1 MLQPICKGKWHHYPL
16 VLSFNLW
23 TQLIKYAARDFH
35 RITKPY
41 FPRESQNLFEVSTSR
56 SPLSLSAPSRAYF
69 ISPKRRSR
77 KRLPEESCTRST
89 VKIVIVFKLVKH
101 PGTKNTHERSRKG
114 HSNIGW
120 KLFVGQTPYASQS
133 PNRFGECW
141 NCRLVDRSSVWRQRL
156 IL

>member
-1 MLQPICKGKWHHYPL
+1 MLRPICKGKWHHYPL

-23 TQLIKYAARDFH
+23 TQLIKYAVRDFH

-69 ISPKRRSR
+69 KSPKRRSR

-120 KLFVGQTPYASQS
+120 KLLLAKHHMLHSHQTDLESV
-133 PNRFGECW
+133 EI
-141 NCRLVDRSSVWRQRL
+141 VDLLTGHRRGDKD
-156 IL
+156 

>member
-1 MLQPICKGKWHHYPL
+1 MLRPVCKGKWHHYPL

-23 TQLIKYAARDFH
+23 TQLIKYAVRDFH

-101 PGTKNTHERSRKG
+101 PGTKTRMKDHAKAIATLDENSLLAKHHMLHSYQTDLESVEIVDLLTG
-114 HSNIGW
+114 HRRGD
-120 KLFVGQTPYASQS
+120 K
-133 PNRFGECW
+133 
-141 NCRLVDRSSVWRQRL
+141 D
-156 IL
+156 